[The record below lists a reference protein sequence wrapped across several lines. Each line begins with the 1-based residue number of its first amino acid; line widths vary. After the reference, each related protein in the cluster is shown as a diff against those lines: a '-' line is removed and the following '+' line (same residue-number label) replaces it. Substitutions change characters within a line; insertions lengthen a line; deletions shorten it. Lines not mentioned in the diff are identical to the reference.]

1 MIVKYFEINKIKD
14 LNNKLILLYGKNE
27 GLKTQTIQQILS
39 KEIRPLNYE
48 EKEVIEGSS
57 EFIESILNKSLFDS
71 KKTIVIK
78 RATDK
83 IIKILDKIT
92 DKNIEDTIIIC
103 AENLDKKSKLR
114 TLFEK
119 EKNYICVPFY
129 PDNEQTLLKFA
140 QNFLREKNISV
151 STSNINIL
159 VNKCNGERENLSNE
173 LNKIEFYS
181 KKGKEINSEVILKLS
196 NLTEN
201 HNISVLIDNCL
212 IKNEKKTIKILNEN
226 SFSNDDCI
234 LIIRTFISK
243 SKKLLNLS
251 KEFENN
257 RNIDQTLSSAR
268 PPIFWKDKEITK
280 KQIILWNS
288 QSVKRL
294 IYKLTEIE
302 LQIKKNYNNPINL
315 ITDFILN
322 QIKIKASN

>member
-14 LNNKLILLYGKNE
+14 LNNKLILLHGKNE

-48 EKEVIEGSS
+48 EKEVIEGYS

-83 IIKILDKIT
+83 IIKILDKIRN
-92 DKNIEDTIIIC
+92 KNIEDTIIISS
-103 AENLDKKSKLR
+103 ENLDKKSKLR

-119 EKNYICVPFY
+119 EKNYVCVPFY

-159 VNKCNGERENLSNE
+159 VSKCNGERENLSNE

-181 KKGKEINSEVILKLS
+181 KNGREITSEVILKLS

-257 RNIDQTLSSAR
+257 RNIDQTLSSAK

-288 QSVKRL
+288 KSVKRL

>member
-27 GLKTQTIQQILS
+27 GLKTQAIQQILS

-48 EKEVIEGSS
+48 EKEIIEGSS

-83 IIKILDKIT
+83 IIKILDKIK

-103 AENLDKKSKLR
+103 SENLDKKSKLR

-159 VNKCNGERENLSNE
+159 VSKCNGERENLSNE

-181 KKGKEINSEVILKLS
+181 KNGREITSEVILKLS

-226 SFSNDDCI
+226 SFSNEDCI

-257 RNIDQTLSSAR
+257 QNIDQTLSSAK

-294 IYKLTEIE
+294 IYMLTEIE

>member
-14 LNNKLILLYGKNE
+14 LNNKLILLHGKNE
-27 GLKTQTIQQILS
+27 GLKTQAIQQIFS

-83 IIKILDKIT
+83 IIKILDKIK

-103 AENLDKKSKLR
+103 SENLDKKSKLR

-159 VNKCNGERENLSNE
+159 VSKCNGERENLSNE

-181 KKGKEINSEVILKLS
+181 KNGREITSEVILKLS

>member
-140 QNFLREKNISV
+140 QNFLGEKNISV

-159 VNKCNGERENLSNE
+159 ISKCNGERENLSNE

-181 KKGKEINSEVILKLS
+181 KNGREITSQVILKLS

-257 RNIDQTLSSAR
+257 QNIDQTLSSAK

-294 IYKLTEIE
+294 IYMLTEIE

-315 ITDFILN
+315 ITDFMLN

>member
-27 GLKTQTIQQILS
+27 GLKTQAIQQILS

-129 PDNEQTLLKFA
+129 PDNEQTLIKLA

-151 STSNINIL
+151 SISNINIL
-159 VNKCNGERENLSNE
+159 VSKCNGERENLSNE

-181 KKGKEINSEVILKLS
+181 KNGREITSQVILKLS